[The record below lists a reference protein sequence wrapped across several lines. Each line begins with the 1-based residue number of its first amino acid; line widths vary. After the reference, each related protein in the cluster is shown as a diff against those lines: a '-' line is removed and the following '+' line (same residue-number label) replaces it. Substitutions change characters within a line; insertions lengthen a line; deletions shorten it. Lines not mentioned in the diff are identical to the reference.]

1 MSIGETLSGVYYGLC
16 DGTAKHT
23 VPGPLTNMPPR
34 YLLLLVLLGALL
46 IAVIQLEV
54 ISIALQKLGL
64 SQHSAL
70 LLMLGVLLGSGI
82 NIPLGSITSRPGTA
96 PPPDI
101 PFRWRVRWQPV
112 MPPATGR
119 TVIAV
124 NLGGC
129 VIPSAIC
136 MHLLAAR
143 LVDPLDLLLA
153 LPVIS
158 AVCYLFSRP
167 VTGIGVAMPVLL
179 APLAAVLVAL
189 ALEPENAAPLAY
201 SSGVLGV
208 LVGADLLRLPDI
220 RSMGVPVAAIGGA
233 GTFDGIF
240 LTGIIA
246 VLLT

>member
-1 MSIGETLSGVYYGLC
+1 
-16 DGTAKHT
+16 
-23 VPGPLTNMPPR
+23 MPSR
-34 YLLLLVLLGALL
+34 YLLLLVFLGALL
-46 IAVIQLEV
+46 AAVIQLEI
-54 ISIALQKLGL
+54 ISIAFQKLGL
-64 SQHSAL
+64 APRSAL

-82 NIPLGSITSRPGTA
+82 NIPLGSISSRPATT
-96 PPPDI
+96 PPPEL
-101 PFRWRVRWQPV
+101 PVQGRVWWQGV
-112 MPPATGR
+112 ITPATGH

-129 VIPSAIC
+129 VIPAAIC

-153 LPVIS
+153 LPVTS

-167 VTGIGVAMPVLL
+167 VPGIGVAMPVLL
-179 APLAAVLVAL
+179 APLAAVMVAL
-189 ALEPENAAPLAY
+189 ALQPENAAPLAFA
-201 SSGVLGV
+201 SGVLGV